1 MDGSGLEVCENTAL
15 LFKFPTFFALATRVS
30 LGCLCLCTGCAVW
43 FVFIVCVEQALG
55 SCNSTYTASS
65 SNTSSICSLPPA
77 QCTTQSR
84 KDIQSS
90 GEGLHTIQA
99 NGPGYMDM
107 RYARIEFCGQR
118 AVMGRYCLHFH
129 LLKKCPRCVFQGN
142 AVVDGEH
149 VGITVHG
156 THDATVDQNVVWDAK
171 ANGLYIEDGNELRNT
186 LSKNVMICSNLRKCA
201 VNWVSGA
208 SSQTA
213 GIFMIGMSN
222 NIVENRIVGY
232 ENGIWTPG
240 SFRGSGHGNAF
251 GKVCPQFYPFGEW
264 RGNTCHD
271 CNRFGLYLDH
281 QYPRRVKIDEDGFL
295 VDKDSCKW
303 FTQEGADN
311 GVVNEVR
318 DEVNWHNIYVG
329 QYAIGDI
336 QFINYTSVTSL

>member
-1 MDGSGLEVCENTAL
+1 
-15 LFKFPTFFALATRVS
+15 
-30 LGCLCLCTGCAVW
+30 
-43 FVFIVCVEQALG
+43 
-55 SCNSTYTASS
+55 
-65 SNTSSICSLPPA
+65 
-77 QCTTQSR
+77 
-84 KDIQSS
+84 
-90 GEGLHTIQA
+90 
-99 NGPGYMDM
+99 MDM

-201 VNWVSGA
+201 VNWVRGA

-240 SFRGSGHGNAF
+240 SVGLDTAMPLARCVPNSIPLVSGVA
-251 GKVCPQFYPFGEW
+251 
-264 RGNTCHD
+264 T
-271 CNRFGLYLDH
+271 
-281 QYPRRVKIDEDGFL
+281 L
-295 VDKDSCKW
+295 VMTATDLAC
-303 FTQEGADN
+303 T
-311 GVVNEVR
+311 
-318 DEVNWHNIYVG
+318 
-329 QYAIGDI
+329 
-336 QFINYTSVTSL
+336 